1 MLCCSDYFS
10 LLAQVKFRRGCA
22 RKSLGVWNCCLF
34 NILPKSSFSCCTHC
48 VKNVR
53 IRSYSD
59 PYSVRMRENTD
70 QNSSEYGHFLRSNW
84 FLFIITSKQIWQ
96 KKMTEEIQGFAVAF
110 SITFSLSSS
119 NVCSGFCLF
128 FCQNVI
134 LMAKTF
140 SRRFQVVI
148 LILSITLKLQQL
160 HCSSSCC
167 LFLLHIKKMNSVF
180 VDEISEIWNFF
191 LPKHFNH
198 SSCSAVLFV
207 FCSRL

>member
-1 MLCCSDYFS
+1 MSVF
-10 LLAQVKFRRGCA
+10 
-22 RKSLGVWNCCLF
+22 GV
-34 NILPKSSFSCCTHC
+34 ILI
-48 VKNVR
+48 R
-53 IRSYSD
+53 IQSECGKIPTRIA
-59 PYSVRMRENTD
+59 PNTD
-70 QNSSEYGHFLRSNW
+70 TFYAVTGFCLLLPQ
-84 FLFIITSKQIWQ
+84 SKFGK

-148 LILSITLKLQQL
+148 LIWSITLKLQQL